1 MKWQGP
7 KLCDDWEKYCKPPW
21 MSEVQICR
29 IRDNESKLHQYLID
43 ERERSSFIN
52 EINLLFCKFFTPIIA
67 ESETGIFCCSEFFLS
82 WTLCGVFWEEV
93 GEIAYFIASLVQ
105 SYESTV
111 VGQWSLL
118 TSFSALSFLPILM
131 YFCSLFV
138 EEYVVWPQGL
148 FFFSISVFFF
158 VCV

>member
-52 EINLLFCKFFTPIIA
+52 EINLLFRKFFAPIIA
-67 ESETGIFCCSEFFLS
+67 GSETGIFCCSEFFYLG
-82 WTLCGVFWEEV
+82 LC
-93 GEIAYFIASLVQ
+93 
-105 SYESTV
+105 V
-111 VGQWSLL
+111 VYSGRKLERL
-118 TSFSALSFLPILM
+118 HIL
-131 YFCSLFV
+131 
-138 EEYVVWPQGL
+138 
-148 FFFSISVFFF
+148 
-158 VCV
+158 

>member
-52 EINLLFCKFFTPIIA
+52 EINLLFRKFFTPIIA
-67 ESETGIFCCSEFFLS
+67 ESETGIFCCSEFFYLGLVWCILGGSWRDCIFYSLALLS
-82 WTLCGVFWEEV
+82 NPMKVL
-93 GEIAYFIASLVQ
+93 Q
-105 SYESTV
+105 SGSER
-111 VGQWSLL
+111 
-118 TSFSALSFLPILM
+118 F
-131 YFCSLFV
+131 
-138 EEYVVWPQGL
+138 
-148 FFFSISVFFF
+148 
-158 VCV
+158 